1 MKDIFRKDKKYYIRL
16 DKTFRDARTGNC
28 YPKIRFRW
36 NELTKVFNPEIEIFD
51 SIFRAYETYYYEN
64 LTKDNKETD
73 ITEISGEELK
83 AFIEKLNN
91 TYKKNFRIKYHLR
104 NEESMWTGDFL
115 KKLPE
120 IYKIIKQDSFFH
132 NGGFTLVH
140 GLIVVLLFIAIIVLR
155 AVAS

>member
-16 DKTFRDARTGNC
+16 DKKFRDARTGN
-28 YPKIRFRW
+28 YFPKIKFCY
-36 NELTKVFNPEIEIFD
+36 NELTHVYNPELEIFD
-51 SIFRAYETYYYEN
+51 SIFRAYQTYYYEN
-64 LTKDNKETD
+64 LIEKKETD

-91 TYKKNFRIKYHLR
+91 TYKKHFRIKYHLR

-115 KKLPE
+115 KVLPE
-120 IYKIIKQDSFFH
+120 IYKMIKQDSFFH